1 MQENIPHQTS
11 VAPQA
16 PSLRT
21 LTTVAGYDSQLFATP
36 LERD

>member
-11 VAPQA
+11 VAPRA

-21 LTTVAGYDSQLFATP
+21 LTSVAGYGSQLFATP